1 MVSEVYVTATNSKP
15 RFKPTT
21 IQFVNET
28 LAKLTELLNW
38 VVSTQKKTKKISV
51 LNETTI
57 NVMSNYISNE
67 AKVFVDQ
74 NLLWMN
80 VETESIIKAKG

>member
-1 MVSEVYVTATNSKP
+1 
-15 RFKPTT
+15 
-21 IQFVNET
+21 
-28 LAKLTELLNW
+28 
-38 VVSTQKKTKKISV
+38 
-51 LNETTI
+51 
-57 NVMSNYISNE
+57 MSNYISNE